1 MSKAATRRLPTGAA
15 VLVGALLG
23 IPVLALLIV
32 PVYAKE
38 KPELW
43 GFPFFYW
50 YQFVWVFL
58 TAILTY
64 AAFVVV
70 ERARAKPLD
79 DDGSSSHRAVRR

>member
-1 MSKAATRRLPTGAA
+1 MSKAATKRLPTGAA
-15 VLVGALLG
+15 ALAGALLG

-58 TAILTY
+58 TAI
-64 AAFVVV
+64 
-70 ERARAKPLD
+70 
-79 DDGSSSHRAVRR
+79 